1 MKDIANER
9 RQMIEWTRI
18 TTISVRLRAVGL
30 QLPTKE
36 YSLTCAANDGA
47 VYLLNQPLQKTLSRF
62 VRQTRPTLPEFVK
75 MIRSQTT
82 EDYCTNKHMSPVI
95 IEKECAGYPQIQRL

>member
-47 VYLLNQPLQKTLSRF
+47 VYLLNQPLQKTLFDLSAKQGR
-62 VRQTRPTLPEFVK
+62 RYLNLSK
-75 MIRSQTT
+75 
-82 EDYCTNKHMSPVI
+82 
-95 IEKECAGYPQIQRL
+95 